1 MSDVCCGLLWC
12 LVFGQWSVMGYGSQR
27 LAEVISTIVSGLSG
41 QAGSGPFGN
50 LILLSGFL
58 LLKT

>member
-1 MSDVCCGLLWC
+1 MLWSAV
-12 LVFGQWSVMGYGSQR
+12 VFGVWSVVSFMGYGSQR
-27 LAEVISTIVSGLSG
+27 LAEVISKSVVSVVRQGW
-41 QAGSGPFGN
+41 AGSGPFGN